1 MYGKRVK
8 IFVILSAIFLAV
20 CVARLAQMQLL
31 SASSVQEKIAELKRQ
46 RGQSTQLKTIR
57 GRILDR
63 NGRVLATDEAR
74 FWVHINYKLS
84 SFLDERVRQNLL
96 DAAAGQ
102 ADPDK
107 AIEKT
112 KDQINDKLEDLARII
127 NKCAAFRAADPSQI
141 TAEIQRIN
149 NLVWDNRLFQAW
161 RRNFPNSDVF
171 DNYPS
176 VNGIPLSVAVADFEA
191 KEPDPAKRRELAS
204 KVDIA
209 EMRLD
214 WPLVELLTD
223 DDIFAAQL
231 EFIDTEGVRI
241 LPREHRFYPYGTAA
255 AQTIG
260 WVGPATRQ
268 QDREPFEQ
276 DKLLSYLDG
285 EVCGREDGVE
295 YVCEGI
301 LRGRRGEWV
310 RDIDNQLISETDTQ
324 PGSDVSLTLDIE
336 LQRRIEDYLTHC
348 PRDPNW
354 GLGMSA
360 VVIEVGTSDIL
371 ALVSL
376 PLYDLNRVRYD
387 YGELAVD
394 PGRPLIN
401 RAINEQYPAGSV
413 VKPLILIAGVES
425 GVIAAEDE
433 IPCPPQAA
441 PQGWPNCW
449 IFRRYP
455 GVGHNNQWR
464 NTARNA
470 IKGSCNI
477 YFSHLADRI
486 DPLILQQW
494 LFKFG
499 YGHKPLLT
507 AEHAEGAENNDSQ
520 NRSALSA
527 VSAVRIPPRGFDQ
540 AAGTIS
546 STIPKGTIASIENVP
561 SLSPS
566 ERRWFGI
573 GQGNLRVTPLQVANA
588 MAALARGG
596 VYMPPRLFVE
606 LRPSSFVHPPST
618 DEGRETNDEGRDL
631 GVRVETLAV
640 IYDGMSAVV
649 NEVSGT
655 AHTQFEHFLATLAA
669 EDVKVYGKTGS
680 TERPEH
686 AWFAGF
692 AQDSSA
698 RKIAVAVIVEG
709 GLHGSSDAAP
719 LARDIIQFCIEA
731 GYLGKPVTRNPSF

>member
-1 MYGKRVK
+1 MYSKRVK
-8 IFVILSAIFLAV
+8 VFVIFSTMLLAV

-63 NGRVLATDEAR
+63 KGCVLATDEPR
-74 FWVHINYKLS
+74 FWVHVNYKLS
-84 SFLDERVRQNLL
+84 SFLDERVRQILL

-102 ADPDK
+102 AEPDK

-127 NKCAAFRAADPSQI
+127 NKCAALKAVDPSQI
-141 TAEIQRIN
+141 TTEIQGIN
-149 NLVWDNRLFQAW
+149 DGVWDDRAFQAW
-161 RRNFPNSDVF
+161 CRNFPNSEVSD
-171 DNYPS
+171 DYEN
-176 VNGIPLSVAVADFEA
+176 PLSIPFSVAMADFEA
-191 KEPDPAKRRELAS
+191 KQPDPAKRRELAS

-209 EMRLD
+209 EMRRD
-214 WPLVELLTD
+214 WPLVELKTD

-260 WVGPATRQ
+260 WVGPATRE
-268 QDREPFEQ
+268 QDKKPFEQ
-276 DKLLSYLDG
+276 DKLRSFLEG

-310 RDIDNQLISETDTQ
+310 RDIDSQLVSATDTE
-324 PGSDVSLTLDIE
+324 PGQDVTLTLDIE
-336 LQRRIEDYLTHC
+336 LQRRIEDYLAHY
-348 PRDPNW
+348 PHDPNC
-354 GLGMSA
+354 GPGMSA
-360 VVIEVGTSDIL
+360 VVIEVGTCDVL
-371 ALVSL
+371 AMVSL
-376 PLYDLNRVRYD
+376 PVYDLNRVRYD
-387 YGELAVD
+387 YGKLAAD
-394 PGRPLIN
+394 PHKPMIN
-401 RAINEQYPAGSV
+401 RAINSDQYPAGSV
-413 VKPLILIAGVES
+413 VKPVILIAGLET
-425 GVIAAEDE
+425 GAIAPEDE

-441 PQGWPNCW
+441 PEGWPNCL
-449 IFRRYP
+449 IFRRSHS
-455 GVGHNNQWR
+455 GHSVQWL

-470 IKGSCNI
+470 FKGSCNI
-477 YFSHLADRI
+477 YFSQLADRI
-486 DPLILQQW
+486 DPLVLQEW

-499 YGHKPLLT
+499 YGRDALDLRFMID
-507 AEHAEGAENNDSQ
+507 DSGSSGGPTSPAHQ
-520 NRSALSA
+520 SAIDNRQSAIRSFRQLS
-527 VSAVRIPPRGFDQ
+527 
-540 AAGTIS
+540 GTIS
-546 STIPKGTIASIENVP
+546 STTPKGAIVSFENVP
-561 SLSPS
+561 PLRPR
-566 ERRWFGI
+566 ERRMFGI
-573 GQGNLRVTPLQVANA
+573 GQGSLRVTPLQVANA
-588 MAALARGG
+588 MAALAREG
-596 VYMPPRLFVE
+596 VYMPPRIFAFQ
-606 LRPSSFVHPPST
+606 SATGNGQSAT
-618 DEGRETNDEGRDL
+618 DL

-640 IYDGMSAVV
+640 VYDGMSAVV
-649 NEVSGT
+649 NEPGGT
-655 AHTQFEHFLATLAA
+655 AYKQFEPFLATLAA

-709 GLHGSSDAAP
+709 GQHGSSDAAP
-719 LARDIIQFCIEA
+719 LARDMIQFCIEA
-731 GYLGKPVTRNPSF
+731 GYLGKFSHEGTKTQTENISQL

>member
-8 IFVILSAIFLAV
+8 IFVIFSAVFLAV

-31 SASSVQEKIAELKRQ
+31 SASSVQERIAELKRQ

-74 FWVHINYKLS
+74 FWVQINYKLS

-96 DAAAGQ
+96 DAAASH

-127 NKCAAFRAADPSQI
+127 NKCAAFKAVDPCQI

-149 NLVWDNRLFQAW
+149 DVVWDNRVFQAW
-161 RRNFPNSDVF
+161 RRAFPNSEVREK
-171 DNYPS
+171 YPIAS
-176 VNGIPLSVAVADFEA
+176 DIPLSVAIADFEA
-191 KEPDPAKRRELAS
+191 REPDPVKRHELAS
-204 KVDIA
+204 KVDIL
-209 EMRLD
+209 EMRRD
-214 WPLVELLTD
+214 WPLVELKTD

-241 LPREHRFYPYGTAA
+241 LPREHRFYPYGAAA

-260 WVGPATRQ
+260 WVGPAT
-268 QDREPFEQ
+268 QDQDKELFEE
-276 DKLLSYLDG
+276 DKLLTYLQG
-285 EVCGREDGVE
+285 ELRGQEDGVE

-310 RDIDNQLISETDTQ
+310 RDIDNQLVSETDTL
-324 PGSDVSLTLDIE
+324 PGSDVTLTLDIE
-336 LQRRIEDYLTHC
+336 LQRRIEDYLTHR

-376 PLYDLNRVRYD
+376 PVYDLNRVRYD
-387 YGELAVD
+387 YGVLVAD
-394 PGRPLIN
+394 PAKPLIN
-401 RAINEQYPAGSV
+401 RAINAQYPPGSV
-413 VKPLILIAGVES
+413 VKPLILVAGLET
-425 GVIAAEDE
+425 GKITPEDP
-433 IPCPPQAA
+433 ISCPNQA
-441 PQGWPNCW
+441 PPEGWPRCL
-449 IFRRYP
+449 IFRRS
-455 GVGHNNQWR
+455 GVGHDSRWE
-464 NTARNA
+464 NTAHNA

-477 YFSHLADRI
+477 YFSRLADRI
-486 DPLILQQW
+486 DPLVLQQW
-494 LFKFG
+494 LFNFG
-499 YGHKPLLT
+499 YGRESLPS
-507 AEHAEGAENNDSQ
+507 EEYGEGAENDDSQ
-520 NRSALSA
+520 DRPALSA

-540 AAGTIS
+540 AAGAIS
-546 STIPKGTIASIENVP
+546 STIAKGAVATVEDVP
-561 SLSPS
+561 PLRPR
-566 ERRWFGI
+566 ERRMFGI
-573 GQGNLRVTPLQVANA
+573 GQGNLRITPLQVANA

-596 VYMPPRLFVE
+596 VYRPPRLIC
-606 LRPSSFVHPPST
+606 SSSLVVPRSAMQNAAHST
-618 DEGRETNDEGRDL
+618 QNEEDL
-631 GVRVETLAV
+631 GVSVETLAV

-649 NEVSGT
+649 NEAGGS
-655 AHTQFEHFLATLAA
+655 AYTQFEPFLATLAA

-680 TERPEH
+680 TEGPEH

-698 RKIAVAVIVEG
+698 RKVAVAVIVEG
-709 GLHGSSDAAP
+709 GEHGSSDAAP

-731 GYLGKPVTRNPSF
+731 GYLGKALPNVN